1 MKAVVL
7 SKNTVME
14 NPDSLFRY
22 FGWPSVTRLPGGALA
37 AVASG
42 YRMRHVCPFGK
53 AVISYSFNEGETWTR
68 PAPVI
73 DTYLDDRD
81 AGIVPFGNNRVILT
95 SFNNTV
101 SIQRKW
107 AEGYEGAEKQMR
119 LHYLDR
125 VSEMEDP
132 EKYLGSTYVISEDGG
147 FTFGRV
153 KNSPVTSPH
162 GPAAAKDGGLL
173 WVGRRFSSDDR
184 FEDPDIPFVRCYR
197 LNGEDEFEPVGSIEN
212 IPMPD
217 GSGYYNSCE
226 PHALILNDGTI
237 LVHIRVQGG
246 ALFTTYQSVSRD
258 GGKTFSKPVRL
269 LGDRGGAPAHLMQ
282 LADGTILSVY
292 GYREAPYGIR
302 YMVSKDGGEHWQ
314 TDLVLT
320 DDGESA
326 DLGYPCSVLLED
338 GVILTVFYEKRGAE
352 AIISGIKWKLE
363 N

>member
-119 LHYLDR
+119 LYYLDR

-153 KNSPVTSPH
+153 RNSPVTSPH
-162 GPAAAKDGGLL
+162 GPAATKDGGLL
-173 WVGRRFSSDDR
+173 WVGRRFSKDDSADGSS
-184 FEDPDIPFVRCYR
+184 EPYLKCCR
-197 LNGEDEFEPVGSIEN
+197 LNEKDEFEVIGEIEN
-212 IPMPD
+212 IPSPD
-217 GSGYYNSCE
+217 GYYLSCE
-226 PHALILNDGTI
+226 PHAVILEDGTV

-246 ALFTTYQSVSRD
+246 GLFTTYRSVSRD
-258 GGKTFSKPVRL
+258 GGRTFTKPVKL
-269 LGDRGGAPAHLMQ
+269 LTDKGGAPAHLT
-282 LADGTILSVY
+282 LLPDGKILSVY
-292 GYREAPYGIR
+292 GYREQPYGIR
-302 YMVSKDGGEHWQ
+302 YMVSEDGGETWT
-314 TDLVLT
+314 TDLVLY
-320 DDGESA
+320 DGGETA

-338 GVILTVFYEKRGAE
+338 GAILTIFYEKRSAE